1 MKVTRPH
8 ANGRHGLWYDEGG
21 SSIVSSIN
29 PRLTEHCGMRQPTVS
44 LPSAERGG
52 AKRLGMY
59 PGLVLHRPSL
69 CKRQA

>member
-29 PRLTEHCGMRQPTVS
+29 PRLTELCGMRQPT
-44 LPSAERGG
+44 LYRFLLQKEG
-52 AKRLGMY
+52 
-59 PGLVLHRPSL
+59 VLRD
-69 CKRQA
+69 